1 MSIRDTVWSKV
12 IFCPILFVCYYFVVV
27 FMLHIS
33 VHIKA
38 DTTPTHKDTSE
49 LIDEILGT
57 RKNEDAFIC
66 FCCWKIK
73 FICIDHAS

>member
-12 IFCPILFVCYYFVVV
+12 IFCLCYYLVV
-27 FMLHIS
+27 FFMSHIS
-33 VHIKA
+33 VYIKA
-38 DTTPTHKDTSE
+38 DTTPTQCTHKDTSE